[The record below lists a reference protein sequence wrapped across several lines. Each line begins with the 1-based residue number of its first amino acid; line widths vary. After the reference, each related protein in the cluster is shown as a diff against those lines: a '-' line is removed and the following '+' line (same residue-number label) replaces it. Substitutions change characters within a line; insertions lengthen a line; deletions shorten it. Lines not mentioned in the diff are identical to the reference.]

1 MKTKAEIVE
10 MVRRYNPT
18 AATADADYCAIDT
31 ALYERHASLDGLLAW
46 TLAGV
51 KQSAARYM
59 EAVESQE
66 ADLERDLTALRSGQR
81 LTAASV
87 LSPPRLG
94 LVGLYRETLA
104 LAQVT
109 LHRTL
114 AAYES
119 DAPDTVPV
127 VPVVKW
133 IVTDGNDPN
142 VCADGELGVEVNG
155 AAYLYHKRSLT
166 LACDSDVKYRPINKR
181 EFGEVIRR
189 PGAVAPEPQKA
200 PVIPEPH
207 IALRAMFFAY
217 QAESLDQEVAERKG
231 RSRRARSDSLMMLR
245 AQAQE
250 LWDAYVNVALTGNP
264 FAVPS
269 LTPALAEDYKLRLSG
284 KVALDARPGTQPKA
298 ERAYIQCASCKQW
311 HSSGSDTSHI
321 GPCGNSGFRGVG
333 RKDPAHDWREV
344 SEPEK

>member
-10 MVRRYNPT
+10 MVRRYNPM
-18 AATADADYCAIDT
+18 AATADADYLALDT
-31 ALYERHASLDGLLAW
+31 ALCERHAAQGKAGPAESLGGLLAW

-51 KQSAARYM
+51 KQSAARYT

-66 ADLERDLTALRSGQR
+66 AEFERDLTALRSGQR
-81 LTAASV
+81 LTAASA

-94 LVGLYRETLA
+94 LVGLYREALA

-114 AAYES
+114 AAYEA
-119 DAPDTVPV
+119 DAPETVPV
-127 VPVVKW
+127 R
-133 IVTDGNDPN
+133 
-142 VCADGELGVEVNG
+142 EL
-155 AAYLYHKRSLT
+155 RS
-166 LACDSDVKYRPINKR
+166 
-181 EFGEVIRR
+181 
-189 PGAVAPEPQKA
+189 PQT
-200 PVIPEPH
+200 V
-207 IALRAMFFAY
+207 LRAMFFAY
-217 QAESLDQEVAERKG
+217 QAESLDQEVAERKD
-231 RSRRARSDSLMMLR
+231 RKRARSDSLMMLR

-298 ERAYIQCASCKQW
+298 ERVYIQCASCKQW
-311 HSSGSDTSHI
+311 HSSGSGTSHI

-333 RKDPAHDWREV
+333 RKDPAHNWREV